1 MELVYSGFD
10 NEVRIKVGEG
20 VNGSIAPFDFSG
32 ATSLELY
39 VAELDQTITTGIDWS
54 IGGGVVSFELG
65 QQNIPVGNYRLRLTV
80 FDPLHPNGQIL
91 LHELIHDF
99 RLRVI

>member
-1 MELVYSGFD
+1 MEIVYNGFD
-10 NEVRIKVGEG
+10 NEVRVKVSEA
-20 VNGSIAPFDFSG
+20 VNGVIAPFDFSG

-39 VAELDQTITTGIDWS
+39 IPDLDQTITSGIDWS
-54 IGGGVVSFELG
+54 HGGGVVSFELG
-65 QQNIPVGNYRLRLTV
+65 QQNIPIGNHRLRLTV